1 MKIKNKAQSLA
12 EKYGWVSSQKQ
23 FPSRK
28 ETQLNLFLAKM
39 FWKRVICFRERN
51 VMCSGVAQ
59 VPLLLKEK
67 QENVG
72 VWQRRGGT
80 FLFKFGFVAKI
91 STKDLLENWPM

>member
-1 MKIKNKAQSLA
+1 MLHFASGVYKPAFMKIKNKAQSLA

-23 FPSRK
+23 FPSQK

-51 VMCSGVAQ
+51 VVCSGVAQ

-72 VWQRRGGT
+72 VWQR
-80 FLFKFGFVAKI
+80 
-91 STKDLLENWPM
+91 